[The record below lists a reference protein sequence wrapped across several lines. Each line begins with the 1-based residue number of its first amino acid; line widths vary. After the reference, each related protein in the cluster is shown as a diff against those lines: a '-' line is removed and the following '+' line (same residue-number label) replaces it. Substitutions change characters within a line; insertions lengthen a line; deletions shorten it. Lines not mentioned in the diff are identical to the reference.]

1 MFNSKDN
8 LSLFGVCRSEL
19 SIVSDMDELSVVVK
33 GRLLIIII
41 QEVIYIITILKKGGT
56 NNYG

>member
-8 LSLFGVCRSEL
+8 LSLFYVCRSEL

-41 QEVIYIITILKKGGT
+41 QEVIYIITIFEKRR
-56 NNYG
+56 NE